1 MKSEFGCL
9 NFRQRAIGKPKFDAK
24 LRIENDKS
32 EPLMEEDPDFELYND
47 AGFDE
52 AFADLM
58 NGLKEADA
66 DNVVESN
73 GLPDDVASVSE
84 GREYDNKV
92 PRETIDVINERL
104 AQVTETPFTRFRS
117 RRGALSVC
125 H

>member
-1 MKSEFGCL
+1 ME
-9 NFRQRAIGKPKFDAK
+9 RRIGRPNLTRRF
-24 LRIENDKS
+24 RIENDQS
-32 EPLMEEDPDFELYND
+32 APLMEEDPDFELYND

-66 DNVVESN
+66 DTVDESN
-73 GLPDDVASVSE
+73 VLPDAVASVAE
-84 GREYDNKV
+84 GREYDSKV

-104 AQVTETPFTRFRS
+104 EHATETPFTRFRS

-125 H
+125 YSGKF